1 MEIRLRI
8 RSGSRKSRASCPNAG
23 EKVTAKFVP
32 RVERQQ
38 REREPRPIVNQI
50 KDPRAGGKAI
60 S

>member
-23 EKVTAKFVP
+23 EKVTANFVP

-38 REREPRPIVNQI
+38 REREPIVNQI
-50 KDPRAGGKAI
+50 KDPRASGKAI